1 MNVSSFSVEK
11 MSEEL
16 EYCSTGE
23 EDEISQAMRVS
34 KRPLAA
40 AGVAAATA
48 AAARKKRS
56 ARPSTAGKGIS
67 SEDGSKKRAP
77 RQHIPTTI
85 GMSGPISS
93 TGEGYYPCRSCGKVC
108 TSAQQLGGHQNSHR
122 DEKMRE
128 RGGVRAKAAE
138 SMESED
144 SGSASPPRLPADFGE
159 NLKETSAGGK
169 LTPQRPQKSSAG
181 KPTGLAGRPRPTNNQ
196 LLYKAHFRW
205 NHYSGRPESE
215 GFKRPSSTE
224 ACASVTSAFLQV
236 LRAIYVAERESRNV
250 LKILSGNTRR
260 TKVVALASG
269 SHRVPDELRR
279 HSLGDED
286 GNEYSTNLDRNRY
299 GNDDQYL
306 STVIRYDLEFLGL
319 CPGLVDVEIID
330 AKSRS
335 SDALLISV
343 GQAGCVC
350 GSDASSLPAISGR
363 WGAAN
368 TRTVVVHNTVPVP
381 VVPQPAP
388 TFPKQVTRPTA
399 LGGIG
404 MLLDAMAASGHGP
417 PPSPMSP
424 SPRALELLRHNF
436 PPPRDPSAMAEPSNT
451 EGGSSGTDGSEN
463 VCQDVDTDELEAH
476 AEDEQGEGPS
486 LETCKEKLE
495 QAPVRDDDLAGS
507 SPHCDIEGKENS
519 YPTDP
524 ADAQGSS
531 CKRKKQ
537 SLSPTQQSHPAPSKA
552 PGNDANLLAEAIARE
567 NSSLREALV
576 NSNAECVQLRNE
588 NSQLAENLAQ
598 AERQN
603 ASLQC
608 LIQEQ
613 VQPKEVTPM
622 GERID
627 ETKNTTEQ
635 SAEPTSLGDGSHRAA
650 GGEQPSVSDAQQQCF
665 QLRAEVAQ
673 LTASLAA
680 TQADAKQQV
689 HEFMQALT
697 SLQRQYIEQ
706 VKHSRELADEAGAL
720 RRGEREMAGHLQLL
734 QQDLAASRLQL
745 QESQEQ
751 CTQAEAELRRLRPV
765 HSGASPS
772 TAHPEQE
779 VLRKVPEAD
788 AESPSLVSQQPGT
801 DARAC
806 SNVTN
811 SVPSSTPECVPQSQD
826 EPRAPEDTVPKEMA
840 VSGAVSCSIEYSPEE
855 AVCMPAPSASMVAAA
870 GSSKSGA
877 PPFPRTPMLL
887 NVKAQTPAVQA
898 ATPAG
903 NVVTASAVNTAPQQ
917 SQLETSGS
925 PKSPLSAAPVQ
936 VAKQWG
942 AMPNVLKKPL
952 AVKPMSVSSEMPGA
966 TGNSVRITCPTPTGT
981 DPSMKAK
988 WYAEQLRST
997 TCDVEEQ
1004 TTRRHV
1010 DPEDE
1015 SPSKRARKSG
1025 TSAPS
1030 TTIPGTPPFSFEV
1043 TFQPT
1048 ADSECGSPTA
1058 SSSRPCNGG
1067 GRNEFVVQIATDC
1080 DPALSS
1086 SSAIGSSMAGPDDA
1100 MCASLAP
1107 AKMQPEGVCHP
1118 NGHDLSVPTLI
1129 GQEGVLEA

>member
-1 MNVSSFSVEK
+1 M
-11 MSEEL
+11 
-16 EYCSTGE
+16 
-23 EDEISQAMRVS
+23 
-34 KRPLAA
+34 
-40 AGVAAATA
+40 
-48 AAARKKRS
+48 
-56 ARPSTAGKGIS
+56 
-67 SEDGSKKRAP
+67 
-77 RQHIPTTI
+77 
-85 GMSGPISS
+85 
-93 TGEGYYPCRSCGKVC
+93 
-108 TSAQQLGGHQNSHR
+108 
-122 DEKMRE
+122 
-128 RGGVRAKAAE
+128 
-138 SMESED
+138 
-144 SGSASPPRLPADFGE
+144 
-159 NLKETSAGGK
+159 
-169 LTPQRPQKSSAG
+169 
-181 KPTGLAGRPRPTNNQ
+181 
-196 LLYKAHFRW
+196 
-205 NHYSGRPESE
+205 
-215 GFKRPSSTE
+215 
-224 ACASVTSAFLQV
+224 
-236 LRAIYVAERESRNV
+236 
-250 LKILSGNTRR
+250 
-260 TKVVALASG
+260 
-269 SHRVPDELRR
+269 
-279 HSLGDED
+279 
-286 GNEYSTNLDRNRY
+286 
-299 GNDDQYL
+299 
-306 STVIRYDLEFLGL
+306 
-319 CPGLVDVEIID
+319 
-330 AKSRS
+330 
-335 SDALLISV
+335 
-343 GQAGCVC
+343 
-350 GSDASSLPAISGR
+350 
-363 WGAAN
+363 
-368 TRTVVVHNTVPVP
+368 
-381 VVPQPAP
+381 
-388 TFPKQVTRPTA
+388 
-399 LGGIG
+399 
-404 MLLDAMAASGHGP
+404 
-417 PPSPMSP
+417 
-424 SPRALELLRHNF
+424 
-436 PPPRDPSAMAEPSNT
+436 

-463 VCQDVDTDELEAH
+463 VCQDVDTDELEAEAH
-476 AEDEQGEGPS
+476 AEDEQVEGPS
-486 LETCKEKLE
+486 LEKCKEKME
-495 QAPVRDDDLAGS
+495 QAPVRDDVLVGS

-519 YPTDP
+519 YPKDP
-524 ADAQGSS
+524 AAAQGSS
-531 CKRKKQ
+531 CKRRKQ
-537 SLSPTQQSHPAPSKA
+537 SLSPTQRSHAAPSQA
-552 PGNDANLLAEAIARE
+552 PGTDANLLAEAIARE

-613 VQPKEVTPM
+613 VQAKEVTPM
-622 GERID
+622 GERLD

-635 SAEPTSLGDGSHRAA
+635 TTEPATLADGSHRAV
-650 GGEQPSVSDAQQQCF
+650 GGEQPSVSDPQQQCF

-734 QQDLAASRLQL
+734 QQDLATSRLQL
-745 QESQEQ
+745 QESQDQ

-779 VLRKVPEAD
+779 AHRNVPEAG
-788 AESPSLVSQQPGT
+788 AESPSLFSQQPGT

-806 SNVTN
+806 SNVTT
-811 SVPSSTPECVPQSQD
+811 SVPSSTPECVPHSQV
-826 EPRAPEDTVPKEMA
+826 ELRATKDAVPKEMA
-840 VSGAVSCSIEYSPEE
+840 VSGAVSCSIENSPEA
-855 AVCMPAPSASMVAAA
+855 AVCMPAPSASMVAAAA

-887 NVKAQTPAVQA
+887 NVKAQMPAVQT

-903 NVVTASAVNTAPQQ
+903 NVVTASTINAAPRQ

-925 PKSPLSAAPVQ
+925 PKSPLLAAPVQ

-942 AMPNVLKKPL
+942 AMSNAVKRPL

-997 TCDVEEQ
+997 TFDGEEQ

-1015 SPSKRARKSG
+1015 SPSKRARKSA

-1067 GRNEFVVQIATDC
+1067 GRNESVVQVATDC

-1107 AKMQPEGVCHP
+1107 AKMHPEVVCHP
-1118 NGHDLSVPTLI
+1118 HGHDLSAPTLM